1 MRKELIGML
10 LACALNACAPLTTV
24 APGTVAGS
32 PPASAPTSPNKV
44 AAPSETPAPEPEPSN
59 NGLWIGASGASD
71 FMLAGGG
78 ETFLG
83 VWVDV
88 PSVTRKVR
96 APMSLALVMD
106 TSGSMAGPKI
116 EHARSAA
123 RSLVQ
128 SLPDG
133 DILSL
138 HTFSDEAN
146 ERVPPTTLDATTRM
160 RILSTISE
168 LEVRGGTNIFDGLR
182 IGASRVIH
190 APATH
195 AVRRV
200 VMISD
205 GIATVGP
212 TSPEVLGQ
220 LASRG
225 ADQGVQVT
233 AIGVGLEYDE
243 KTLNALAIKSSG
255 RLYHLA
261 EPKEM
266 ASILDREMKLLQ
278 GTMATGAFVEVVPAP
293 GVQLLGADGVRADW
307 NGGGLRIPLG
317 AMFGGQHRELLVRV
331 RVTETGTG
339 VRPLASVR
347 LHFRDPAEGNLER
360 VQEVVA
366 RFESTTDPLV
376 VERRAN
382 LKTRQIMAMNEVAQA
397 SARAA
402 AQVNAGQFEAAD
414 KDLAIAEKK
423 LEESAKQATNAKDK
437 ARIQAQAAGVSA
449 ARKSAGEAAAAPPAA
464 KPAKQRASS
473 LEINDRS
480 MDAYGY

>member
-1 MRKELIGML
+1 MRKELIGMM
-10 LACALNACAPLTTV
+10 LACALNACAPLTT
-24 APGTVAGS
+24 PMPQTVASS
-32 PPASAPTSPNKV
+32 PPAEPTSPNKV
-44 AAPSETPAPEPEPSN
+44 AAPAETPAPEPEPSI
-59 NGLWIGASGASD
+59 NGTWIGASGASD

-78 ETFLG
+78 DTFLG

-96 APMSLALVMD
+96 SPMSIALVMD
-106 TSGSMAGPKI
+106 TSGSMAGPKM
-116 EHARSAA
+116 EHARVAA

-133 DILSL
+133 DIVSL
-138 HTFSDEAN
+138 HTFSDEAS
-146 ERVPPTTLDATTRM
+146 ERVPPTALDASTRS
-160 RILSTISE
+160 RILGTIAE
-168 LEVRGGTNIFDGLR
+168 FEPRGGTNIFDGLR

-190 APATH
+190 APSTH

-212 TSPEVLGQ
+212 SSPEVLGQ
-220 LASRG
+220 LAARG

-243 KTLNALAIKSSG
+243 KTLNALAIRSSG

-266 ASILDREMKLLQ
+266 TAILDREMKLLQ

-307 NGGGLRIPLG
+307 NGTGLRVPLG
-317 AMFGGQHRELLVRV
+317 SMFGGQHREILVRV

-366 RFESTTDPLV
+366 RFESTSDPLV
-376 VERRAN
+376 VERRASV
-382 LKTRQIMAMNEVAQA
+382 KTRQIMAMNEAAQA
-397 SARAA
+397 SSRAA
-402 AQVNAGQFEAAD
+402 EQVNAGQFEAAD

-423 LEESAKQATNAKDK
+423 LQESAKQATNSKEK
-437 ARIQAQAAGVSA
+437 VRIEAQASSVSA
-449 ARKSAGEAAAAPPAA
+449 ARKSASEAAKAPPAA
-464 KPAKQRASS
+464 RPAKQRASS
-473 LEINDRS
+473 LEINDRA
-480 MDAYGY
+480 MDAAGY